1 MKETNQSKLPGIPSP
16 VKAAES
22 LNCQQFKNGAIEQSK
37 RSMLI
42 KKKRQK
48 YTTKGVTCLV
58 RYAVMLVRNY
68 HLLKEVNNYLNIFVT
83 DTGHE
88 PDISRRRV
96 KLNLA
101 LKDQSKP
108 SLSSHESS
116 TMTSELSTK
125 RPLLL
130 TTT

>member
-1 MKETNQSKLPGIPSP
+1 
-16 VKAAES
+16 
-22 LNCQQFKNGAIEQSK
+22 
-37 RSMLI
+37 
-42 KKKRQK
+42 
-48 YTTKGVTCLV
+48 
-58 RYAVMLVRNY
+58 MLVRNY
-68 HLLKEVNNYLNIFVT
+68 HLLKEVNNNLNIFVT